1 MHYPGMHPRRCL
13 GFPIPIHHG
22 MALIGRDLK
31 DHPFPTLCHGLVANH
46 QVRLPSIPSNLDL
59 NAFEDGY
66 STVMPTLLSL
76 FF

>member
-1 MHYPGMHPRRCL
+1 
-13 GFPIPIHHG
+13 